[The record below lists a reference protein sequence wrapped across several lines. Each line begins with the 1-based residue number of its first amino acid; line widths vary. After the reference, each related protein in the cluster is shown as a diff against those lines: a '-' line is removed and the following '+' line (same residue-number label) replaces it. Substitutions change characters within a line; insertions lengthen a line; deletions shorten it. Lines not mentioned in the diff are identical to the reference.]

1 LEDKLLV
8 ARILGG
14 DKGAFALVV
23 ERYKNAVFAV
33 CMKYLRH
40 REDAED
46 MAQEVFLAAYR
57 KLPALEDGAKLRPWL
72 LQIAKHRCL
81 RELRKMRQWCEI
93 PETLAENAPSPE
105 DTLVL
110 AEEKELLL
118 AGLGALP
125 EHLRAVV
132 DLRYLHGLSTA
143 ATAQMLQIPEGTVK
157 SRLFTGL
164 SKLRKEVFGMTEIK
178 EEKTKV
184 SEDFVSKV
192 MAMANSLRRY
202 TRTDDF
208 GGKYKTVMENI
219 ERLPDSKEKNEA
231 KATALIFR
239 SWKEKISDEDK
250 KFIEENRTPACII
263 GDYIVKLLGK
273 WDNYDYW
280 FKAIPGYIEKA
291 RELSYPNGEGELR
304 FWLGRAYVAKNDFAS
319 AYAEFEKASLLLE
332 HENSYYPN
340 SISAMRYAKKR
351 MEHENNADSLSFTA
365 KVCGETLTK
374 TENRLYFVSQPGWSD
389 KGGRG
394 GNFSSIFYYASRVGD
409 IFYDSSLAE
418 GESIKDKNGDTLT
431 CISRDRK
438 VETAAGTFENCI
450 VFFSDTDD
458 GWSFTAEVAYKEG
471 VGIVQCRFADGT
483 NDETYELAEYN
494 IAGGEGLLPLAVGN
508 RWVYK
513 NPAQPSYINESCER
527 EIVFFDRDY
536 AGFAALDFGVR
547 DNDIEKYPDAD
558 ARAFFERADAACDS
572 MKRRDPYD
580 AEKVESAR
588 RDFCRAVQLAEN
600 EREAQNALAAL
611 SHLEKRAS
619 YMRAGYRL
627 LPSSVSMQ
635 TITKGTKNIRLV
647 FRLNVCPFYDLGRRG
662 YDNKIWGMKIY
673 RYLQE
678 FCGTL
683 FDKRWLCALEGEKF
697 EEKSEYG
704 GEEVRITSEK
714 CKAVATAAGIF
725 RNCIA
730 VTIEKGK
737 QDGDHAY
744 YWNNNQGHY
753 MRGRKKFYFA
763 PDVGIVKMEC
773 RWGDT
778 LSSCTELSSYRTVS
792 TSGEYMPFYYGMEWH
807 YNETTFREKYVAE
820 VNVKMV
826 GGSKDPD
833 SCDMIYEQNVYYAA
847 SEEEYEAVR

>member
-1 LEDKLLV
+1 MVE
-8 ARILGG
+8 RILGG
-14 DKGAFALVV
+14 DKGAFASVV

-57 KLPALEDGAKLRPWL
+57 KMPSLEDGAKLRPWL
-72 LQIAKHRCL
+72 LQIAKYRCL
-81 RELRKMRQWCEI
+81 CELRRRNRPALYEEL
-93 PETLAENAPSPE
+93 PETLAANEPTPE
-105 DTLVL
+105 DALL
-110 AEEKELLL
+110 FSEEKELLISGL
-118 AGLGALP
+118 AALP
-125 EHLRAVV
+125 EHLRSVV
-132 DLRYLHGLSTA
+132 TLRYLYGLSTA
-143 ATAQMLQIPEGTVK
+143 MTAEKLQIPEGTVK
-157 SRLFTGL
+157 SRLYAGL
-164 SKLRKEVFGMTEIK
+164 SKLRKEVFGMTETK

-192 MAMANSLRRY
+192 MSMANDLCRY

-208 GGKYKTVMENI
+208 DGKYKTVMENI
-219 ERLPDSKEKNEA
+219 ERLPDSREKNEA
-231 KATALIFR
+231 RATALIFR
-239 SWKEKISDEDK
+239 SWKEKISEEDK
-250 KFIEENRTPACII
+250 KFIEENQTPASII
-263 GDYIVKLLGK
+263 SDYIDLLLGK

-280 FKAIPGYIEKA
+280 LEAIPRYIEKA
-291 RELSYPNGEGELR
+291 RELDYPNGEGELR
-304 FWLGRAYVAKNDFAS
+304 FWLGRAYTAKNDFAS
-319 AYAEFEKASLLLE
+319 AYAEFEKASRLLCR
-332 HENSYYPN
+332 ENSYYPN

-351 MEHENNADSLSFTA
+351 MEPENSGDGISISANI
-365 KVCGETLTK
+365 CGETLTK
-374 TENRLYFVSQPGWSD
+374 TENRLYFVFQPGW
-389 KGGRG
+389 GEGMNAG
-394 GNFSSIFYYASRVGD
+394 GNFRSIFYFASRVGN
-409 IFYDSSLAE
+409 IFYDSSLAV
-418 GESIKDKNGDTLT
+418 GESIKDKEGDTLT
-431 CISRDRK
+431 CISRDRT
-438 VETAAGTFENCI
+438 VETAAGTFENCA
-450 VFFSDTDD
+450 VFFSDIGG
-458 GWSFTAEVAYKEG
+458 GWSSTAEVAYKDG
-471 VGIVQCRFADGT
+471 VGIVQCRFIDGT
-483 NDETYELAEYN
+483 RDETYELAEYS

-513 NPAQPSYINESCER
+513 NPAHPSYINESCER

-536 AGFAALDFGVR
+536 AGFAALDFALI
-547 DNDIEKYPDAD
+547 DKDIEKYPDAD
-558 ARAFFERADAACDS
+558 SRAFFERADTTCDS

-588 RDFCRAVQLAEN
+588 RDFCRAVQLAAN

-611 SHLEKRAS
+611 EHLEKRAS
-619 YMRAGYRL
+619 YMRVGYRL
-627 LPSSVSMQ
+627 LPSSVTMQ
-635 TITKGTKNIRLV
+635 TITKGEENVRFV
-647 FRLNVCPFYDLGRRG
+647 PRANVCPFYDLGRRG

-697 EEKSEYG
+697 EEKREHE
-704 GEEVRITSEK
+704 GEEVRVTAEK
-714 CKAVATAAGIF
+714 CKAAAVAAGVF
-725 RNCIA
+725 RDCIA

-744 YWNNNQGHY
+744 YWNNNRGYY
-753 MRGRKKFYFA
+753 MRGSKKFYFA
-763 PDVGIVKMEC
+763 PDVGIVKIEC

-792 TSGEYMPFYYGMEWH
+792 TGGEYMPFYYGMEWH

-826 GGSKDPD
+826 GGSKAPD

-847 SEEEYEAVR
+847 SEEEYEAAR